1 MRALPAMFA
10 VVLVLSAVA
19 GAAIPGTASLP
30 DDAVSPDVT
39 INPVSDAYS
48 VQQSTERPSGA
59 SVNNQTARNA
69 SIRVLGIPSAQ
80 VDRSSLVTRTV
91 ELGPALTLDDNET
104 KMRIKTLAAI
114 DRIES
119 TEPQDR
125 RQQLILQEL
134 TTIEQAT
141 ISLRSRQ
148 QETLRAYGEGRID
161 SRTLLIR
168 LAIIDMHARE
178 LEDRSDRIQE
188 IIKSMPDFSKDSDVA
203 SLERKLD
210 TFTGPVRQHA
220 VAVLTGKA
228 ESTRFFVQTGTD
240 SVVLSTI
247 RKDTYV
253 REVYRGDIRRP
264 DSGIISDIEA
274 LNATVAAYPN
284 ISTLQYRQNGTNI
297 VGTEKNNFLVRI
309 KHKRGQLSAF
319 VDSGSQK
326 VFKEFQY
333 RPLDTMETD
342 STQSAIKDGLKLTAH
357 QTYAGGPVR
366 FTLNDTETNEPVNA
380 LITVGLRSEDSVAVG
395 KTGSDGSL
403 WTMAPGQAYQ
413 VTAIKGNSVVLLTVE
428 PGQPPFVN
436 GNQTQ
441 TGNASAVPVPA

>member
-104 KMRIKTLAAI
+104 KMQIKTLAAI
-114 DRIES
+114 DRIKS
-119 TEPQDR
+119 TESPDR

-134 TTIEQAT
+134 TTIEQAA
-141 ISLRSRQ
+141 ISLRAR
-148 QETLRAYGEGRID
+148 QETTLQAYGEGKID

-168 LAIIDMHARE
+168 LAIIDMHARAF
-178 LEDRSDRIQE
+178 EDRSDRIQE
-188 IIKSMPDFSKDSDVA
+188 ISKSVSDFSVDSRTA
-203 SLERKLD
+203 SVERELD
-210 TFTGPVRQHA
+210 TFTGPVRQH
-220 VAVLTGKA
+220 VGDVLTGKA
-228 ESTRFFVQTGTD
+228 ESTRFFVQTGPE
-240 SVVLSTI
+240 SIVLSTI
-247 RKDTYV
+247 RRDIYV
-253 REVYRGDIRRP
+253 REVYRGDIRRRG
-264 DSGIISDIEA
+264 SGITSDIEA

-284 ISTLQYRQNGTNI
+284 ISALQYRQNGTNI
-297 VGTEKNNFLVRI
+297 VGTDDNSFLVRI
-309 KHKRGQLSAF
+309 RHDRGRLFAF
-319 VDSGSQK
+319 VDSGSQR
-326 VFKEFQY
+326 VFKAFQY
-333 RPLDTMETD
+333 RPLDTMEPE
-342 STQSAIKDGLKLTAH
+342 STQSAVKDGLKLTAH
-357 QTYAGGPVR
+357 QTYSGAPVR
-366 FTLNDTETNEPVNA
+366 FTLNDTETGEPVNA
-380 LITVGLRSEDSVAVG
+380 LITVGLRGERSTAVG

-428 PGQPPFVN
+428 PGNPPFVN